1 MYMEY
6 HVIKFQVVTCVVV
19 FRQSIVVVVV
29 YPILGETYNH
39 TRETKLIIS
48 KVNYAIVQER
58 PGPSHS

>member
-1 MYMEY
+1 MEY
-6 HVIKFQVVTCVVV
+6 HVIKFGVVTCVVV

-29 YPILGETYNH
+29 YPIVGETCNR

-58 PGPSHS
+58 SGPSHP